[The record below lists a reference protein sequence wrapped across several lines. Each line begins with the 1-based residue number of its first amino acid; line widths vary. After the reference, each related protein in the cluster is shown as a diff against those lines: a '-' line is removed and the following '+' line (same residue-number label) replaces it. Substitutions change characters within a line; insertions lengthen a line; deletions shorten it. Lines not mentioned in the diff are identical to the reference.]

1 MVDVLTIGV
10 TVGGVYA
17 LMALGMTLIFGVT
30 RIFNFAHG
38 SFFTW
43 GAYLA
48 WFLHTGFFRLN
59 YGIALGIT
67 LIFMFFFGLLLER
80 ALVYPLRRAKEWGWG
95 ALTVTLGAALVL
107 DNLALVCFGP
117 RYKTLPPLIDGNLE
131 LSGILVTK
139 HDAVMLLIVA
149 IVVAAIASFMHRN
162 RDGLAMQ
169 AVAQHIQGARV
180 VGIPVDKAFGYAF
193 GISASLAALAGVLL
207 APRTLISPFVG
218 WPVLIKA
225 FVIVVFGGM
234 GSIKGS
240 VAAAFVL
247 GITEAIVTY
256 YVGAMWGLPFFL
268 MVLLILLVFR
278 PKGLF
283 GKWGGEVT

>member
-1 MVDVLTIGV
+1 MVDVLTIGI

-48 WFLHTGFFRLN
+48 WALHTGLFRLS
-59 YGIALGIT
+59 YGAALSLT
-67 LIFMFFFGLLLER
+67 LLIMFLFGFILEK
-80 ALVYPLRRAKEWGWG
+80 ALVYPLRRFKEWSWS

-117 RYKTLPPLIDGNLE
+117 RYKTLPPLINGNLE
-131 LSGILVTK
+131 LGGLLVTN
-139 HDAVMLLIVA
+139 HDAAMLLIVIAVVGA
-149 IVVAAIASFMHRN
+149 IGFFMQQT

-169 AVAQHIQGARV
+169 AVAQDMQGAKV
-180 VGIPVDKAFGYAF
+180 VGISVDRIFGYTF

-225 FVIVVFGGM
+225 FVIVIFGGM

-240 VAAAFVL
+240 VAAAFIL
-247 GITEAIVTY
+247 GIIEAFVTY
-256 YVGAMWGLPFFL
+256 YIGAMWGLPFFL
-268 MVLLILLVFR
+268 AVLLILLVLR

-283 GKWGGEVT
+283 GKWGGEVA